1 AVTID
6 PKRDLVAVGG
16 WGAIRLFD
24 ATVGRELVPGDGP
37 VAEIL
42 EIDFGPTEIRVRG
55 RGEEARRWDPETG
68 RLLGVE
74 KDTAPITADVTVQE
88 DHVWIGLTG
97 PAPRQVWMD
106 VFAALG
112 GRPGWPGAAVARNWP
127 AGTPNLIPKCSA
139 ISPDGSAI
147 AVGMAVLPV
156 SATELGRA
164 GVIDVATGKLRWRVP
179 TAESAP
185 ASVRFSPDGTL
196 VAVGTTRVR
205 VLDAKTGV
213 EVAAFD
219 GHRGAVTAL
228 AFDPAGR
235 RLASGSTDTTTIVW
249 RLDKR

>member
-1 AVTID
+1 
-6 PKRDLVAVGG
+6 
-16 WGAIRLFD
+16 
-24 ATVGRELVPGDGP
+24 
-37 VAEIL
+37 
-42 EIDFGPTEIRVRG
+42 
-55 RGEEARRWDPETG
+55 
-68 RLLGVE
+68 
-74 KDTAPITADVTVQE
+74 
-88 DHVWIGLTG
+88 
-97 PAPRQVWMD
+97 
-106 VFAALG
+106 FAALG

-147 AVGMAVLPV
+147 AVGMAGLPV

-164 GVIDVATGKLRWRVP
+164 GGIDVLTGKLRGRVP
-179 TAESAP
+179 ARQCAPAAAGVRPAESAR
-185 ASVRFSPDGTL
+185 AAVRFSPDGTL

-205 VLDAKTGV
+205 VLDAKTGA

-235 RLASGSTDTTTIVW
+235 RLASGSTDTTAIVW